1 MDGFRFRFA
10 ANLRRARQT
19 AGLKQRD
26 LADRLFVSPQTVSK
40 WEQGL
45 TFPDIENLCRLASLL
60 GVTVDALLADDRAPQ
75 GPAAYLGIDGGGTKT
90 DFALCDADGKILRRV
105 TREGCNPSVCGMDRA
120 REILLGGID
129 ALGVADFDLRGAFAG
144 IAGCSQFARGSVLPV
159 GVSGSDLQ
167 DVCVFSPVSGASDGP
182 AAGKKSDGP
191 DRVGI
196 ASGPAVSNSPDRVG
210 KANDPAV
217 SDSSSPDRVGLANGP
232 AVSNSN
238 GPDRVWRTDLPATRE
253 SNSPDR
259 VGIANDPAVSD
270 SSSPDPISEGLFA
283 ILSERLPGVPLGVGS
298 DIVNVV
304 WSTDLRD
311 DLVAAICGTGSIAYA
326 KKGPRLLRVGG
337 WGPLFDLAGSGF
349 DIGRDA
355 IRAALAD
362 EDGLGDHTTLTAA
375 VHTRCGGP
383 LLDTVGN
390 IPPTAYS
397 EVASY
402 APLVFSA
409 ARAGDRV
416 ADGILARN
424 FGRLADLIGTA
435 VRRYD
440 CPPRIVLAG
449 GVTREEDVVRRYL
462 VPRLP
467 AGHTLVIP
475 DVPPL
480 FGALAAARETAEK
493 KAAERPL

>member
-45 TFPDIENLCRLASLL
+45 TFPDIENLCRLAALL

-159 GVSGSDLQ
+159 GVSGPILQ
-167 DVCVFSPVSGASDGP
+167 DVCAFSPVSGASDGP

-196 ASGPAVSNSPDRVG
+196 A
-210 KANDPAV
+210 ND
-217 SDSSSPDRVGLANGP
+217 P

-238 GPDRVWRTDLPATRE
+238 
-253 SNSPDR
+253 N
-259 VGIANDPAVSD
+259 
-270 SSSPDPISEGLFA
+270 PDPISEGLFA

-298 DIVNVV
+298 DIVNVI

-362 EDGLGDHTTLTAA
+362 EDGLGEPTSLTAA
-375 VHTRCGGP
+375 VHARSGGP

-449 GVTREEDVVRRYL
+449 GVTREDDVVRRYL

-480 FGALAAARETAEK
+480 FGALAAARETAAKGRFE
-493 KAAERPL
+493 

>member
-45 TFPDIENLCRLASLL
+45 TFPDIENLCRLAALL

-159 GVSGSDLQ
+159 GVSGPILQ
-167 DVCVFSPVSGASDGP
+167 DVCAFSPVSGASDGP

-196 ASGPAVSNSPDRVG
+196 A
-210 KANDPAV
+210 ND
-217 SDSSSPDRVGLANGP
+217 P

-238 GPDRVWRTDLPATRE
+238 
-253 SNSPDR
+253 N
-259 VGIANDPAVSD
+259 
-270 SSSPDPISEGLFA
+270 PDPISEGLFA

-298 DIVNVV
+298 DIVNVI

-362 EDGLGDHTTLTAA
+362 EDGLGEPTSLTAA
-375 VHTRCGGP
+375 VHARSGGP

-449 GVTREEDVVRRYL
+449 GVTREDDVVRRYL

-480 FGALAAARETAEK
+480 FGALAAAR
-493 KAAERPL
+493 RP

>member
-167 DVCVFSPVSGASDGP
+167 DVCAFSQVSDASEGP

-196 ASGPAVSNSPDRVG
+196 ASGPAVRCSNS
-210 KANDPAV
+210 
-217 SDSSSPDRVGLANGP
+217 
-232 AVSNSN
+232 
-238 GPDRVWRTDLPATRE
+238 PDRVWRTDLPATRE

-259 VGIANDPAVSD
+259 VGIANVPAVSD

-298 DIVNVV
+298 DIVNVI

-362 EDGLGDHTTLTAA
+362 EDGLGEPTSLTAA
-375 VHTRCGGP
+375 VHARSGGP

-402 APLVFSA
+402 APLVFPA

-449 GVTREEDVVRRYL
+449 GVTREDDVVRRYL

-480 FGALAAARETAEK
+480 FGALAAAR
-493 KAAERPL
+493 RP

>member
-129 ALGVADFDLRGAFAG
+129 ALGVADFDLRAAFAG

-167 DVCVFSPVSGASDGP
+167 DVCAFSQVSDASEGP

-196 ASGPAVSNSPDRVG
+196 A
-210 KANDPAV
+210 ND
-217 SDSSSPDRVGLANGP
+217 P

-238 GPDRVWRTDLPATRE
+238 
-253 SNSPDR
+253 N
-259 VGIANDPAVSD
+259 
-270 SSSPDPISEGLFA
+270 PDPISEGLFA

-298 DIVNVV
+298 DIVNVI

-362 EDGLGDHTTLTAA
+362 EDGLGEPTSLTAA
-375 VHTRCGGP
+375 VHARSGGP

-449 GVTREEDVVRRYL
+449 GVTREDDVVRRYL

-480 FGALAAARETAEK
+480 FGALAAAR
-493 KAAERPL
+493 RP